1 MGRKISNILKGEI
14 VSSIFYI
21 ALGLC
26 LLLIPDQTVNI
37 ICKVIF
43 GLIMIAAGV
52 YHVGIYVAE
61 KEKSTILDLFTG
73 VITMVLG
80 VFLFFTPQIVIKIL
94 PYLLG
99 AFVLVDSFWKL
110 KGTHRLRKAEL
121 GMWKIFLIGSLIFIL
136 LGIAVMFYPFI
147 SVTKMILFC
156 GCILTVTG
164 AVDLVF
170 LIMLKVGLRKA
181 EKRRQQEKEKEE
193 EKTETEKK
201 EAAVVIN
208 DTIEQNTAE
217 NGRAKKKISL
227 KKRKKAENAEE
238 NTGSDSTDVNGTM
251 PNSTDANSADSNN
264 IASNHAVS
272 NCADTELTDNESNV
286 IEEDSKLPEKTAD
299 VSSEFPPKFATGD
312 LELETEKTAEAADAD
327 SILKPRD
334 KWSEDTAEMES
345 PNREIQEMLKNHE
358 EPLEEWKD

>member
-156 GCILTVTG
+156 GCILTVNG

-208 DTIEQNTAE
+208 DTIEQNT
-217 NGRAKKKISL
+217 
-227 KKRKKAENAEE
+227 
-238 NTGSDSTDVNGTM
+238 
-251 PNSTDANSADSNN
+251 ADSNN

>member
-121 GMWKIFLIGSLIFIL
+121 GMWKIFLNRKPD
-136 LGIAVMFYPFI
+136 FYSAGNRCDVL
-147 SVTKMILFC
+147 SVYFC
-156 GCILTVTG
+156 
-164 AVDLVF
+164 D
-170 LIMLKVGLRKA
+170 K
-181 EKRRQQEKEKEE
+181 
-193 EKTETEKK
+193 
-201 EAAVVIN
+201 
-208 DTIEQNTAE
+208 D
-217 NGRAKKKISL
+217 
-227 KKRKKAENAEE
+227 
-238 NTGSDSTDVNGTM
+238 DSVLWMHPYGER
-251 PNSTDANSADSNN
+251 S
-264 IASNHAVS
+264 
-272 NCADTELTDNESNV
+272 C
-286 IEEDSKLPEKTAD
+286 
-299 VSSEFPPKFATGD
+299 
-312 LELETEKTAEAADAD
+312 
-327 SILKPRD
+327 
-334 KWSEDTAEMES
+334 
-345 PNREIQEMLKNHE
+345 
-358 EPLEEWKD
+358 

>member
-156 GCILTVTG
+156 GCILTVNG

-208 DTIEQNTAE
+208 DTIEQN
-217 NGRAKKKISL
+217 I
-227 KKRKKAENAEE
+227 
-238 NTGSDSTDVNGTM
+238 
-251 PNSTDANSADSNN
+251 ADSNN

>member
-1 MGRKISNILKGEI
+1 MRRKISNILKGEI

-156 GCILTVTG
+156 GCILTVNG

-208 DTIEQNTAE
+208 DTIEQNTA
-217 NGRAKKKISL
+217 
-227 KKRKKAENAEE
+227 
-238 NTGSDSTDVNGTM
+238 
-251 PNSTDANSADSNN
+251 DSNN

-286 IEEDSKLPEKTAD
+286 IEEDSKLPEKIAD

>member
-61 KEKSTILDLFTG
+61 KEKATILDLFTG

-156 GCILTVTG
+156 GCILTVNG

-208 DTIEQNTAE
+208 DTIEQNT
-217 NGRAKKKISL
+217 
-227 KKRKKAENAEE
+227 
-238 NTGSDSTDVNGTM
+238 
-251 PNSTDANSADSNN
+251 ADSNN

-327 SILKPRD
+327 SILKSRD

>member
-156 GCILTVTG
+156 GCILTVNG

-181 EKRRQQEKEKEE
+181 EKRRFVI
-193 EKTETEKK
+193 
-201 EAAVVIN
+201 AVVIAILG
-208 DTIEQNTAE
+208 TLTAFSE
-217 NGRAKKKISL
+217 SGDGNASLVGMMIGTPMAFVLFGGIPYGWNLVSKVTRYFEWILFLPIMGWLIYFGVKLMASMCCGWFFFGRECLVRIKAKGG
-227 KKRKKAENAEE
+227 R
-238 NTGSDSTDVNGTM
+238 G
-251 PNSTDANSADSNN
+251 
-264 IASNHAVS
+264 
-272 NCADTELTDNESNV
+272 
-286 IEEDSKLPEKTAD
+286 
-299 VSSEFPPKFATGD
+299 
-312 LELETEKTAEAADAD
+312 
-327 SILKPRD
+327 
-334 KWSEDTAEMES
+334 
-345 PNREIQEMLKNHE
+345 
-358 EPLEEWKD
+358 

>member
-61 KEKSTILDLFTG
+61 KEKATILDLFTG

-156 GCILTVTG
+156 GCILTVNG

-193 EKTETEKK
+193 EKTETDKK

-208 DTIEQNTAE
+208 DTIEQNT
-217 NGRAKKKISL
+217 
-227 KKRKKAENAEE
+227 
-238 NTGSDSTDVNGTM
+238 
-251 PNSTDANSADSNN
+251 ADSNN